1 MSETTQ
7 GRNTYMLV
15 RMENAW
21 ALKQRKLKE
30 NIIGYWPRLHHALA
44 RTRKVVSTTTS
55 GAHQASLSNRS

>member
-44 RTRKVVSTTTS
+44 RT
-55 GAHQASLSNRS
+55 